1 MDRSRDFWSIRN
13 KPVLR
18 GDKSMLRDEIITV
31 FGGSGFVGRHV
42 VRALAKAGYR
52 VRVATRRPHLAQDL
66 RVAGVVGQVQL
77 VQANVRIASSVE
89 RAVEGASGVVN
100 LVGVLNEN
108 GRQTFSRLHALGART
123 IATAAAHAGIPAMVQ
138 MSAIGADADSASR
151 YARSKAE
158 GESHVM
164 AALPS
169 ATILRPSIIFG
180 NGDGFFN
187 RFASMAQFLPALPLF
202 GGGKSRFQPVYAGDV
217 ADAVLAAL
225 TSDAARGQT
234 YELGGP
240 GVYTFKE
247 LMHFLLDAIDR
258 QRLLVPLPF
267 ALATPMAFLFEMA
280 AALPF
285 VEPVVTRDQLIQL
298 RQDNVVAEGAKT
310 LADLGIEGETIEAI
324 VPDYLVPYQRHG
336 QFHERAV

>member
-1 MDRSRDFWSIRN
+1 
-13 KPVLR
+13 
-18 GDKSMLRDEIITV
+18 MLRDEIITV

-42 VRALAKAGYR
+42 VRALSKAGYR

-66 RVAGVVGQVQL
+66 RVTGVVGQVQL
-77 VQANVRIASSVE
+77 VQANVRVPSSVE

-108 GRQTFSRLHALGART
+108 GRQTFSRLHALGAKT
-123 IATAAAHAGIPAMVQ
+123 ISEAAAAAGITALVQ

-158 GESHVM
+158 GEAHVK

-180 NGDGFFN
+180 TGDGFFN
-187 RFASMAQFLPALPLF
+187 RFAGMAQFLPALPLF

-217 ADAVLAAL
+217 AKAVLAAL
-225 TSDAARGQT
+225 ASDEARGQT

-240 GVYTFKE
+240 GVYTFEE
-247 LMHFLLDAIDR
+247 LMRFVVDTIDR
-258 QRLLVPLPF
+258 PRFLVPLPF
-267 ALATPMAFLFEMA
+267 ALATPMAFAFEMA
-280 AALPF
+280 AILPF
-285 VEPVVTRDQLIQL
+285 VEPVVTRDQLTQL
-298 RQDNVVAEGAKT
+298 RSDNVVADGAKT
-310 LADLGIEGETIEAI
+310 LADLGLTGETIEAI
-324 VPDYLVPYQRHG
+324 VPDYLIPYRRHG

>member
-1 MDRSRDFWSIRN
+1 
-13 KPVLR
+13 
-18 GDKSMLRDEIITV
+18 MLRDEIITV

-42 VRALAKAGYR
+42 VRALSKAGYR

-66 RVAGVVGQVQL
+66 RVTGVVGQVQL
-77 VQANVRIASSVE
+77 VQANVRVPSSVE

-108 GRQTFSRLHALGART
+108 GRQTFSRLHAVGSKT
-123 IATAAAHAGIPAMVQ
+123 ISEAAAKAGIKAMVQ
-138 MSAIGADADSASR
+138 MSAIGADAMSPSR

-158 GESHVM
+158 GEAHVK

-180 NGDGFFN
+180 TGDGFFN

-202 GGGKSRFQPVYAGDV
+202 GGGKSRFQPVYAADV
-217 ADAVLAAL
+217 AKAVLAAL
-225 TSDAARGQT
+225 TSDEARGQT

-240 GVYTFKE
+240 GVYTFEE
-247 LMHFLLDAIDR
+247 LMRFIVDTIDR
-258 QRLLVPLPF
+258 PRFLVPLPF
-267 ALATPMAFLFEMA
+267 ALATPMAFLFETA
-280 AALPF
+280 AILPF
-285 VEPVVTRDQLIQL
+285 VSPVVTRDQLIQL
-298 RQDNVVAEGAKT
+298 RRDNVVADGART
-310 LADLGIEGETIEAI
+310 LADLGLTGETIEAI
-324 VPDYLVPYQRHG
+324 VPDYLIPYRRHG